1 MRKTWKE
8 IVTKYPDKW
17 VVLQNVSFSNSDIID
32 AEIVDVKNDDEI
44 IEFQEEHFDQKY
56 VYRRTTDIA
65 ATGYIETNFEIS
77 IE

>member
-1 MRKTWKE
+1 MFSLLNVGTDKNLILLSNFFNKTLSVNPYKR
-8 IVTKYPDKW
+8 Y
-17 VVLQNVSFSNSDIID
+17 
-32 AEIVDVKNDDEI
+32 KNDDEI